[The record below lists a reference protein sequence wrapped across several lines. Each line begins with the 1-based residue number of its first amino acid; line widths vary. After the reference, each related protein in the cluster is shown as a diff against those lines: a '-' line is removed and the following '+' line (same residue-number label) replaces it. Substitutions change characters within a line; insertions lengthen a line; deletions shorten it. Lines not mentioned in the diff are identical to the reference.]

1 MLAIALEE
9 EEEVWRGIARV
20 LLDLL
25 SLLLVSFLE
34 EAKREAGVGA
44 IFAHGQ
50 GSKHDKR
57 KEV

>member
-34 EAKREAGVGA
+34 EAKRKAGAGA
-44 IFAHGQ
+44 TFAHGQ
-50 GSKHDKR
+50 GSKHDKG
-57 KEV
+57 KEI